1 MAITP
6 LSKKMDVLYADFPK
20 DLLQNPVN
28 LDISRKTDEEAV
40 KESIRNILLT
50 NRGERLF
57 NPSFGCDLR
66 ALLFENMYSD
76 IKYELENSIR
86 NAIEVYEP
94 RCNLI
99 QIDAISAL
107 DTNSVIVNIVF
118 TIINIQEPIT
128 LSIALSRVR

>member
-6 LSKKMDVLYADFPK
+6 LVKKMDVLYADFPK

-28 LDISRKTDEEAV
+28 MDVSRKTDEEAV
-40 KESIRNILLT
+40 KESLKNILLT

-57 NPSFGCDLR
+57 NPSFGSDIR
-66 ALLFENMYSD
+66 NILFENMYGD
-76 IKYELENSIR
+76 IKYELENTIR
-86 NAIEVYEP
+86 TAIEVYEP

-99 QIDAISAL
+99 QVDAISSL
-107 DTNSVIVNIVF
+107 DSNLVTINIVF
-118 TIINIQEPIT
+118 TIINTQEPIT